1 MGLKHGSEKNVSNSQ
16 RKAVFLGRINVIKCI
31 KLMYEYSVSQ
41 GPLKY
46 ILTYKMSQDSL
57 TFFWFC
63 QTLLTLILFSE
74 SFWRHSYNVCSL
86 ILNNEEQDQRYQ
98 GLTHRTSR
106 KTQWIQTERDPI
118 LSRSAV
124 QQQQLQLQQVSL

>member
-46 ILTYKMSQDSL
+46 ILTYKMSQDPL
-57 TFFWFC
+57 EHFF
-63 QTLLTLILFSE
+63 
-74 SFWRHSYNVCSL
+74 V
-86 ILNNEEQDQRYQ
+86 
-98 GLTHRTSR
+98 
-106 KTQWIQTERDPI
+106 
-118 LSRSAV
+118 LSVSAV
-124 QQQQLQLQQVSL
+124 DQTIISVSLSSKVPIRNFVLGLY